1 MKKFKLFLY
10 FISEIYYAK
19 KTEDLRANSL
29 EVNEIV
35 LKDEKIKFKAYVWH

>member
-1 MKKFKLFLY
+1 MIKFKFFYY

-29 EVNEIV
+29 EVNEFV
-35 LKDEKIKFKAYVWH
+35 SKDEKIKFKPYVWH